1 MASTFLWVVTLG
13 LRPGGN
19 RRYLDSSPD
28 LVSGRNI
35 GHLNS
40 YPNRGYL
47 DSSLGLRL
55 GRNRG
60 YLDSSPDLVSSRN
73 KGYLNSNPDL
83 VSSRNIGYLNS
94 SSDFFQVETEDI

>member
-28 LVSGRNI
+28 LVSGRNR

-40 YPNRGYL
+40 NPNFC
-47 DSSLGLRL
+47 
-55 GRNRG
+55 
-60 YLDSSPDLVSSRN
+60 
-73 KGYLNSNPDL
+73 K
-83 VSSRNIGYLNS
+83 I
-94 SSDFFQVETEDI
+94 ETEDIWIAVLVLGWVEIEDIWIAVPIWCQVEIEGI